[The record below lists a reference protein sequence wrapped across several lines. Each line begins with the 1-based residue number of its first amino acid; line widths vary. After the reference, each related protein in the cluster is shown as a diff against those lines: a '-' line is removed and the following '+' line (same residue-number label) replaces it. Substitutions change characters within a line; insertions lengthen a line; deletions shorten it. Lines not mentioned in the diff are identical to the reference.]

1 MGRSKS
7 RIAAVTM
14 KQRNQSLDALRGLAI
29 FAMVLAGS
37 IAFGILPAWM
47 YHAQEPPPTHAF
59 MPALPGISWVDLVFP
74 FFLFSMGAA
83 IPFSL
88 KKKIKE
94 QQRFPAMLEM
104 MVKRYFLLVFF
115 ALFTKQLTVAGL
127 SRQPGTLEYL
137 LPILAFGL
145 LFVLFYAPVAKSRL
159 WLIAKGMAVLLIALL
174 LYALPF
180 ENGTGFSLYNSD
192 IIILILANVSLA
204 GTLCWYFTRHHPLWR
219 IALLLLLMGVF
230 LSGTHPG
237 NWCHTLLSWSPWPW
251 MYTPEFLKYLFILL
265 PGTLAGDWMLQYG
278 TAHEAPVKQEL
289 IYIRLAALC
298 AAIVLVCN
306 VCLLFG
312 RHTTINLFMTV
323 AGLLGSYAALRKT
336 DPQQFRLLHLFLKT
350 GAYLVVLGL
359 CFESF
364 EGGIKKDPAT
374 FSYYFVTTGLAFLVL
389 IIFYSLQYSQ
399 AGSVMIHYLSLTG
412 RNPMVAYVAGNLLLL
427 PLLHLSGGIILF
439 ESMGQQVWTG
449 VLRGVLFTGMVS
461 ALAAWCSRR
470 QWYWKT

>member
-1 MGRSKS
+1 
-7 RIAAVTM
+7 M

-94 QQRFPAMLEM
+94 QSSFPAIVEM
-104 MVKRYFLLVFF
+104 TVKRYFLLVFF
-115 ALFTKQLTVAGL
+115 ALFTRQMTVAGL
-127 SRQPGTLEYL
+127 SRQPGTPEYV
-137 LPILAFGL
+137 LPLLAFGL
-145 LFVLFYAPVAKSRL
+145 LFVLFYAPDVTTRL
-159 WLIAKGMAVLLIALL
+159 WRILKGIAIGITTVLL
-174 LYALPF
+174 YTLPF

-204 GTLCWYFTRHHPLWR
+204 GTLWWYFTKSNPLLR
-219 IALLLLLMGVF
+219 IALLPLLMGMY
-230 LSGTHPG
+230 LGGTQPG
-237 NWCHTLLSWSPWPW
+237 NWCHALLSWSPWPW
-251 MYTPEFLKYLFILL
+251 MYQPEFLKYLFILL

-278 TAHEAPVKQEL
+278 TTNETPANPDLK
-289 IYIRLAALC
+289 YIRLAAFC
-298 AAIVLVCN
+298 AAAVLVCN

-312 RHTTINLFMTV
+312 RHTTINLFATI
-323 AGLLGSYAALRKT
+323 AGLLGAYAALRKT
-336 DPQQFRLLHLFLKT
+336 DAQQFRLLHLFLKT

-389 IIFYSLQYSQ
+389 IIFYSLQYSRV
-399 AGSVMIHYLSLTG
+399 GSVMIHYLSLTG

-427 PLLHLSGGIILF
+427 PLLHLSGAITFF
-439 ESMGQQVWTG
+439 ESMGQGVWTG
-449 VLRGVLFTGMVS
+449 VLRGVLFTGIVS
-461 ALAAWCSRR
+461 AIAAWCSRR